1 MRVVFEVIV
10 KEKDMM
16 KVWIYDFEFL
26 FVVKNEKEVFFGDDG
41 NLKDVNKDIVE
52 KVVEEVI
59 LKSFEGN

>member
-1 MRVVFEVIV
+1 M
-10 KEKDMM
+10 
-16 KVWIYDFEFL
+16 
-26 FVVKNEKEVFFGDDG
+26 KNEKEVFFGDDG